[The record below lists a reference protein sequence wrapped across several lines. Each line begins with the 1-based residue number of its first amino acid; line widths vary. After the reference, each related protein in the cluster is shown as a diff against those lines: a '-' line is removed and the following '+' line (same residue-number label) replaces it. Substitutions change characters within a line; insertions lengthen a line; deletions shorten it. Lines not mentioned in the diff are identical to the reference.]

1 MKNQKLK
8 RGIQGFIIVSILLW
22 IIWGNITVDI
32 TKVTILNEKIPE
44 QFSGYKIIQ
53 LSDLHNAEFGKNNE
67 NLVKHI
73 AQLKPDMIV
82 FTGDIVD
89 SNKTNVDVALNLVG
103 KLVNIAPCYYVTGNH
118 ESLIGNEYKRLED
131 ELKELGVI
139 VLRDEAVI
147 LEKEGEQIQ
156 IIGLDDPCFSG
167 NIVSYKMKN
176 MERTDNY
183 TIMLSHR
190 PELFEMYVETGVDL
204 VFAGHAHGG
213 QVRIPFIGG
222 VIAPDQGLLPKYDA
236 GVYQE
241 KNTTMIVSRGIGNSI
256 VPIRINNRPEI
267 IVAELKREE

>member
-103 KLVNIAPCYYVTGNH
+103 KIIDIAPCYYVTGNH

-236 GVYQE
+236 GVYQ
-241 KNTTMIVSRGIGNSI
+241 KNNTTMIVSRGIGNSI

>member
-32 TKVTILNEKIPE
+32 TKVTILNEKIPV

-67 NLVKHI
+67 NLEKHI

-236 GVYQE
+236 GVYQ
-241 KNTTMIVSRGIGNSI
+241 KNNTTMIVSRGIGNSI